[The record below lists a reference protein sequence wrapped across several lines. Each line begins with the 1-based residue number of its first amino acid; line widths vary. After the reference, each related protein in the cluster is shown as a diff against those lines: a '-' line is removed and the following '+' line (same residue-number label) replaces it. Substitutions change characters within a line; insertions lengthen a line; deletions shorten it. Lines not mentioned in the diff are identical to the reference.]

1 MYFRHHMFF
10 FYIRHYAHLNIPS
23 NIKNNPL
30 DNHESIQT
38 LAQIKHDLLCVQK
51 RINFL
56 GLDSYE
62 SSKIIENEP

>member
-1 MYFRHHMFF
+1 M
-10 FYIRHYAHLNIPS
+10 I
-23 NIKNNPL
+23 
-30 DNHESIQT
+30 HESIQT